1 MGKIYFSLNEANEF
15 IQKIKPKIN
24 RIKHLTDELELLDN
38 TKIEFDD
45 EKSENYLLEIELN
58 KNFHEK
64 NLELYKLMGEIISEG
79 GIVRDLENIEI
90 DFYSK
95 LNDRDILFCYMP
107 SEEKIEYWHYPNEDY
122 KMRKSIREIEKKYYE
137 TLNNLK

>member
-1 MGKIYFSLNEANEF
+1 MGKIYFSLNEANDF
-15 IQKIKPKIN
+15 IQRIKPKIN
-24 RIKHLTDELELLDN
+24 RIKHLTAELDLLDN

-45 EKSENYLLEIELN
+45 EKMENYLLEIELN

-64 NLELYKLMGEIISEG
+64 NLELYNIIGEIISEG
-79 GIVRDLENIEI
+79 GIVRDIENIEI

-107 SEEKIEYWHYPNEDY
+107 VEDKIEYWHHPNEDY
-122 KMRKSIREIEKKYYE
+122 KMRKSIKEIEKKYYE
-137 TLNNLK
+137 TLNSFK